1 MVSVVVEEVV
11 QVAVQDTVAG
21 LEPVVVWGVVVLVGL
36 EVVEVVVVVEV
47 LAEGLAM
54 GLDLVL
60 VVVWGAGLVVQEA
73 SEVEE
78 DLVGEVAVVWVVVQE
93 RVADLVPVVV

>member
-1 MVSVVVEEVV
+1 M
-11 QVAVQDTVAG
+11 
-21 LEPVVVWGVVVLVGL
+21 LVVLVEL

-60 VVVWGAGLVVQEA
+60 VVVWGAGLVVQEE

-78 DLVGEVAVVWVVVQE
+78 DLVEEVAVVWVVVQE